1 MSSVGGLPLSWGSV
15 LLHWEAFGPEGVV
28 CVENC
33 RLRRSPGPAHSRLR
47 LRGKLYTSHHFL
59 HHLHSHLH
67 QSACIMNQSEIFH
80 VFKFSQIIIFYKLF
94 LSLCPLPKPSFFFSA
109 TSQQVQNPAS
119 PQSGLS
125 PWRCDGIERAVSS
138 ALLAV

>member
-1 MSSVGGLPLSWGSV
+1 MACLCPGALPCGAGKRFDLKGWSAWKM
-15 LLHWEAFGPEGVV
+15 
-28 CVENC
+28 
-33 RLRRSPGPAHSRLR
+33 RLGRSPGPAHSCLG

-94 LSLCPLPKPSFFFSA
+94 VPVTF
-109 TSQQVQNPAS
+109 PA
-119 PQSGLS
+119 
-125 PWRCDGIERAVSS
+125 R
-138 ALLAV
+138 